1 MRRQMARYRVIQM
14 VMVEQEV
21 INYYQYQLVDH
32 PNNQN
37 NLLQIKEDGDK

>member
-1 MRRQMARYRVIQM
+1 MRHPMERYRVSQM
-14 VMVEQEV
+14 GMAEQEV
-21 INYYQYQLVDH
+21 NNHNQYQLVDH

>member
-1 MRRQMARYRVIQM
+1 MRRQMARYTVSQM

-21 INYYQYQLVDH
+21 NNYNQYQRVDH